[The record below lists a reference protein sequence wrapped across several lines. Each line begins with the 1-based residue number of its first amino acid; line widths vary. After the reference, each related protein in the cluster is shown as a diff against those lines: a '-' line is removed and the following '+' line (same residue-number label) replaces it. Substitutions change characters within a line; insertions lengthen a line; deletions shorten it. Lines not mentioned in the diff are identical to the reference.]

1 MSEFWKTRSL
11 DELTT
16 EQWESLCDGCG
27 QCCLVKL
34 EDADSGD
41 VFYTDVVCYLLDQ
54 DACRC
59 GDYKQRCILVP
70 DCVKLTPDNLQDLSW
85 MPVDCAYRRLAEGRE
100 LAWWHPLVSGSSAT
114 VHESGASVKGK
125 AICETEVDI
134 NDLEEHIVDW
144 VR

>member
-1 MSEFWKTRSL
+1 MSEFWKTISL

-54 DACRC
+54 DVCRC
-59 GDYKQRCILVP
+59 GDYKHRCILVA

>member
-1 MSEFWKTRSL
+1 MSEFWKTRPL

-34 EDADSGD
+34 EDADSGE
-41 VFYTDVVCYLLDQ
+41 VFYTDVVCHLLDQ

-59 GDYKQRCILVP
+59 GDYQQRCTLVP
-70 DCVKLTPDNLQDLSW
+70 DCVKLTPDNLEDLSW
-85 MPVDCAYRRLAEGRE
+85 MPSDCAYRRLADGRE

-114 VHESGASVKGK
+114 VHESGASVRGK
-125 AICETEVDI
+125 VVCETEVGIDK
-134 NDLEEHIVDW
+134 LEGHIVDW

>member
-1 MSEFWKTRSL
+1 MSEFWKTISL

>member
-70 DCVKLTPDNLQDLSW
+70 DCVKLTPDNLQNLSW

>member
-1 MSEFWKTRSL
+1 MSEFWKTISL

-54 DACRC
+54 DVCRC
-59 GDYKQRCILVP
+59 GDYTHRCILVP
-70 DCVKLTPDNLQDLSW
+70 DCVKLTPDNLRDLSW

-125 AICETEVDI
+125 AISETEVDI
-134 NDLEEHIVDW
+134 NDLEDYIVDW

>member
-100 LAWWHPLVSGSSAT
+100 LAWWHPLVSGSFAT